1 MIDLSYLIDSKSV
14 FSFEDDRWEFFFSA
28 LNNSERVN
36 NVFHKVQADNKYWI
50 IIPEYQYNDAD
61 LPSDQNVLRT
71 ESLNEADQVIE
82 TIGSVL
88 RDIDKKSRICIDIT
102 GLMRPQILFILKY
115 LELNEFLFFDMI
127 YTEPRNYSRKG
138 ETEFTLSDVTE
149 VRQVSGFEGNHNL
162 DMSKEMAKD
171 VLFIGVG
178 YDSRLMARVALDKD
192 RARHLQLHSL
202 PSLSADMYQES
213 LIRIERAGLPNSNG
227 DDQIF
232 FSSAS
237 DPYLTASALSSAHS
251 RIFNTE
257 PISNLY
263 LCPLATKP
271 QTLGF
276 GLFYLKELIGTASSI
291 IFPFSSKYSRE
302 TSEGV
307 GRTWRY
313 PICLDDNP
321 PEK

>member
-1 MIDLSYLIDSKSV
+1 MIDLAYLIDSKSL
-14 FSFEDDRWEFFFSA
+14 FTFDNDRWDFFFSA
-28 LNNSERVN
+28 LNDSERVISIFN
-36 NVFHKVQADNKYWI
+36 KVHADKKFWI
-50 IIPEYQYNDAD
+50 IIPEYQYEDED
-61 LPSDQNVLRT
+61 LPQNESILRT
-71 ESLNEADQVIE
+71 DSLNEADQVIE
-82 TIGSVL
+82 TIGSIL
-88 RDIDKKSRICIDIT
+88 RDVNRDSRICIDIT

-115 LELNEFLFFDMI
+115 LKLHDFLFFDMI
-127 YTEPRNYSRKG
+127 YTEPRNYSKKVD
-138 ETEFTLSDVTE
+138 TEFTLSDVTE

-162 DMSKEMAKD
+162 DMSKEMPKD

-178 YDSRLMARVALDKD
+178 YDSNLMARVALDKD

-213 LIRIERAGLPNSNG
+213 LIRLDRAGLPNNNG

-232 FSSAS
+232 FSSAN
-237 DPYLTASALSSAHS
+237 DPYLTASALSSALS
-251 RIFNTE
+251 RIFKTE

-263 LCPLATKP
+263 LSPLATKP

-276 GLFYLKELIGTASSI
+276 GLFYLKELNGTASSI

-313 PICLDDNP
+313 PICLS
-321 PEK
+321 

>member
-1 MIDLSYLIDSKSV
+1 MIDLSYLIDAKALL
-14 FSFEDDRWEFFFSA
+14 SFENDNWDFFFSA
-28 LNNSERVN
+28 LNDSERVRET
-36 NVFHKVQADNKYWI
+36 FRKVQAENKYWI
-50 IIPEYQYNDAD
+50 IIPEYQYDATD
-61 LPSDQNVLRT
+61 IPSDQSTLT
-71 ESLNEADQVIE
+71 TDSFNEADQVID

-88 RDIDKKSRICIDIT
+88 GDVDRGVKVCIDIT

-115 LELNEFLFFDMI
+115 FKLSGFLHFDMI
-127 YTEPRNYSRKG
+127 YTEPRNYARKG
-138 ETEFTLSDVTE
+138 ETEFTLADVSE

-162 DMSKEMAKD
+162 DMSKEMSKD

-178 YDSRLMARVALDKD
+178 YDSNLMSRVALDKD

-213 LIRIERAGLPNSNG
+213 LIRLDRAGLPNSNG
-227 DDQIF
+227 DDQVF
-232 FSSAS
+232 FSSAN
-237 DPYLTASALSSAHS
+237 DPYFTASALSSALS
-251 RIFNTE
+251 RIFKTE

-263 LCPLATKP
+263 LSPLATKP

-276 GLFYLKELIGTASSI
+276 GLFYLKELNGTPASI

-313 PICLDDNP
+313 PICL
-321 PEK
+321 E

>member
-1 MIDLSYLIDSKSV
+1 MMDLTYLVDAKTLFISD
-14 FSFEDDRWEFFFSA
+14 EDRWDYFFSA
-28 LNNSERVN
+28 LNDSERVRHTFN
-36 NVFHKVQADNKYWI
+36 KVQSENKYWVV
-50 IIPEYQYNDAD
+50 IPEYQYDPAD
-61 LPSDQNVLRT
+61 LPRDANVLRT
-71 ESLNEADQVIE
+71 ESFNEADQIIE
-82 TIGSVL
+82 TIGSILSAVD
-88 RDIDKKSRICIDIT
+88 RAARICIDIT
-102 GLMRPQILFILKY
+102 GFMRPQILFILKY
-115 LELNEFLFFDMI
+115 LEVSEFLFFDMI

-149 VRQVSGFEGNHNL
+149 VRQVSGFEGSHNL
-162 DMSKEMAKD
+162 DMSKEMPKD

-178 YDSRLMARVALDKD
+178 YDSNLMARVALDKD
-192 RARHLQLHSL
+192 RARQLQLHSL

-213 LIRIERAGLPNSNG
+213 LIRLDRAGLPNNSG

-251 RIFNTE
+251 RIFRTE

-263 LCPLATKP
+263 LSPLATKP
-271 QTLGF
+271 QALGF
-276 GLFYLKELIGTASSI
+276 GLFYLKELIGTPSSI
-291 IFPFSSKYSRE
+291 IFPFSTKYSRE

-313 PICLDDNP
+313 PICLS
-321 PEK
+321 